1 MLFITIDFLLKLCNF
16 INFVLLTIGSCKK
29 ISSMD
34 RIAYILATENM
45 QLISVDFWKSYT
57 LSPNG
62 LRFLINLRHLE
73 EIDLG
78 WWLV

>member
-1 MLFITIDFLLKLCNF
+1 
-16 INFVLLTIGSCKK
+16 
-29 ISSMD
+29 MD